1 MLIEIFIVKV
11 RQFAGSFGRSFS
23 RAVAPV
29 MFYLLYLLV
38 LGLVSITL
46 RFYGVIMGMDM
57 NDFVR
62 ALKPLATSGVLA
74 VGVFLGLKGGVTA
87 LGYEI
92 DYIFT
97 SNVRPRTYLWSDF
110 LFQFIFLNVFSLPSM
125 ALVVTVLT
133 FPRHLIHLFNFVMV
147 VEAAVVSS
155 ILISHL
161 LGLLRNWLGRRCV
174 MAVGGVVMI
183 LVLMPLL
190 DVFASLAWVS
200 GFPFP
205 TTLLLGITEGGF
217 KTAAASLFMAGL
229 LAVHLFLSKSVEY
242 AGLAPILTNV
252 FTDPPRKFVT
262 SFKLPEPVARFLSI
276 NPGNSPAA
284 LLVKAHLTRFLRDGS
299 LWITAFVLLLL
310 VYVGSALPRVLAFTA
325 QPEAIFL
332 TIVSLYT
339 PMIPALLSFNWL
351 LSEKQNLWLVQLSVY
366 RISSYFY
373 TLLAAYVIVS
383 LVFSS
388 VLVAAIQV
396 FNGFIAFTYVDGL
409 LFLCSAVF
417 GSFLALMISS
427 SVKRLSSPF
436 SFISIFIVVIPL
448 LGSQLLSLPLLMS
461 RLFEPLVSNPPA
473 FLPYLLSGYAL
484 FAFALVAY
492 SSKNFSAEVLV

>member
-1 MLIEIFIVKV
+1 MKVK
-11 RQFAGSFGRSFS
+11 QFAGSFGRSLS
-23 RAVAPV
+23 KAAAPL
-29 MFYLLYLLV
+29 MFYMLYLFV
-38 LGLVSITL
+38 IGLVSLTL
-46 RFYGVIMGMDM
+46 RFYGIVAGMDL

-110 LFQFIFLNVFSLPSM
+110 LFQFVFLNMFTLPSM
-125 ALVVTVLT
+125 MLVVTVLT
-133 FPRHLIHLFNFVMV
+133 FPRHLVHLYSFVMI

-155 ILISHL
+155 ILLSHL
-161 LGLLRNWLGRRCV
+161 LGLLRNWLGKRGV
-174 MAVGGVVMI
+174 LAVGGVTLM
-183 LVLMPLL
+183 LVLLPLL
-190 DVFASLAWVS
+190 DIFTSLPWVNS
-200 GFPFP
+200 FPYP
-205 TTLLLGITEGGF
+205 PTLLLGMTEGGF
-217 KTAAASLFMAGL
+217 KTAAALLLIGGL
-229 LAVHLFLSKSVEY
+229 LAVHLFLSRTIEY

-252 FTDPPRKFVT
+252 FTDPPRKLIT
-262 SFKLPEPVARFLSI
+262 SFKLPMPVARFLLI
-276 NPGNSPAA
+276 NPGDRPTA

-310 VYVGSALPRVLAFTA
+310 VYVGSALPRALAFTA

-351 LSEKQNLWLVQLSVY
+351 LTERHNLWLVQLSIY

-373 TLLAAYVIVS
+373 TLLIAYVIVS
-383 LVFSS
+383 LIFSS

-396 FNGFIAFTYVDGL
+396 FGGFIALTYLDIL

-417 GSFLALMISS
+417 GSFLALVISS
-427 SVKRLSSPF
+427 SVKRFSSPF
-436 SFISIFIVVIPL
+436 SFTAIFIVVLPL

-461 RLFEPLVSNPPA
+461 RLFAPVATNPPA
-473 FLPYLLSGYAL
+473 FLPYLLIGYVL
-484 FAFALVAY
+484 FASALVAY
-492 SSKNFSAEVLV
+492 STKDFSVEPPH